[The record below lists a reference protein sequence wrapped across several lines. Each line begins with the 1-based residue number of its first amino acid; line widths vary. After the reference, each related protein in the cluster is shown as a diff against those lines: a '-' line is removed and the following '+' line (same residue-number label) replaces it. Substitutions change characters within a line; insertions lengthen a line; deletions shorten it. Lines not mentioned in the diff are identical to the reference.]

1 MQIDRNITFLV
12 LSSVTAL
19 ALILILGTS
28 LTHSRRVDLRENRF
42 LQTIEKYKQMGL
54 LENDLMN
61 DGTLRYRLSL
71 ATLDYS
77 EEKTF
82 AVVKSELKKQQALML
97 REPDNVER
105 LLSFK
110 EYVTALASRMAANS
124 VFNGRVTVNEI
135 PQKNHLNILFLSSDP
150 DNLLTGFEDI
160 SCAFTGTSNVVLCN
174 SKTVSRTLDD
184 FDRASENF
192 STAIATID
200 SDGSLTINSL
210 ANGAIL
216 KQLLKQNFLT
226 WLLGHEI
233 GHVILHG
240 NKVNSDSRPLHFD
253 FVYDDKEREAD
264 AFVVHAV
271 RADNTLQAAFP
282 VILLEFIE
290 QRYHKIYQ
298 EQYGSSAMVFPAR
311 NSPAEQISITATSY
325 SMPLLVRAMRLMD
338 QSIHDNPKALNQA
351 TYSVIDGKLAYVG
364 SYKFTDYYEFLKT
377 RVHILEKP
385 SIQSSRVALYFLI
398 FGVVIALALLAY
410 SQLRRMGHGEY
421 K

>member
-1 MQIDRNITFLV
+1 MQIDRNITLLV
-12 LSSVTAL
+12 LSGVTAL
-19 ALILILGTS
+19 ALILTLGTS
-28 LTHSRRVDLRENRF
+28 LSHSRRVELRENRF

-54 LENDLMN
+54 LENDLVI

-97 REPDNVER
+97 QEPHNVER

-110 EYVTALASRMAANS
+110 EYVTALASRMTANS
-124 VFNGRVTVNEI
+124 VFNGRVSVNEV
-135 PQKNHLNILFLSSDP
+135 PQKNQLNILFLSSDP
-150 DNLLTGFEDI
+150 DHILTGFENI

-174 SKTVSRTLDD
+174 SKTVSRILDD
-184 FDRASENF
+184 FDHASENF
-192 STAIATID
+192 STAIATFD
-200 SDGSLTINSL
+200 SSGSLTIDSL
-210 ANGAIL
+210 ANGDIL

-240 NKVNSDSRPLHFD
+240 NKVSSGSRPLHFD
-253 FVYDDKEREAD
+253 FVYDAKEREAD

-311 NSPAEQISITATSY
+311 NLPAEIISITATSY

-351 TYSVIDGKLAYVG
+351 TYSVIDGRLAYVG

-377 RVHILEKP
+377 RVTILEKP
-385 SIQSSRVALYFLI
+385 SIQSSKIAIYLLT
-398 FGVVIALALLAY
+398 FGVAIALALLIH
-410 SQLRRMGHGEY
+410 SQLLRKKSRRI
-421 K
+421 

>member
-1 MQIDRNITFLV
+1 MQIDRNITLLV

-77 EEKTF
+77 EKKTF

-97 REPDNVER
+97 REPDNTER
-105 LLSFK
+105 LLSLK
-110 EYVTALASRMAANS
+110 GYVTALASRMAANS
-124 VFNGRVTVNEI
+124 VFNGRVTVNET
-135 PQKNHLNILFLSSDP
+135 PQENHLNILFLSSDP
-150 DNLLTGFEDI
+150 DNLLTGFEGI
-160 SCAFTGTSNVVLCN
+160 SCAFTGTFNVVLCN
-174 SKTVSRTLDD
+174 SKTVIRILDD
-184 FDRASENF
+184 FDSVSENF

-200 SDGSLTINSL
+200 SDGSLKINSL

-226 WLLGHEI
+226 WVLGHEI
-233 GHVILHG
+233 GHLILHG
-240 NKVNSDSRPLHFD
+240 NKVNSGSKPLHFD

-264 AFVVHAV
+264 AFVVYAV
-271 RADNTLQAAFP
+271 RADNSLQAAFP

-290 QRYHKIYQ
+290 QHYHKIYQ
-298 EQYGSSAMVFPAR
+298 EQYGSSAMVFPAK
-311 NSPAEQISITATSY
+311 NIPTEQISITATSY
-325 SMPLLVRAMRLMD
+325 NMPLLVRAMRLMD

-351 TYSVIDGKLAYVG
+351 TYSVVDGKLAYVG

-385 SIQSSRVALYFLI
+385 SIQSSSVALYFLI
-398 FGVVIALALLAY
+398 FGVVIALALLTY
-410 SQLRRMGHGEY
+410 SQLRRKGHGDY